1 MGGLDIVGGAFRDL
15 LAAYGLDC
23 PGPVQLRRLS
33 ILARTR
39 TDNLIVMRAILPL
52 SGPGFDRPPGL
63 RRASPPS
70 PAGPTLVTV
79 DPIEGTL
86 KQEAQHD
93 LSPTEKLEALQE
105 QGWHVRDGESK

>member
-1 MGGLDIVGGAFRDL
+1 MDQFGLPELIMCDGGLDIVGGAFRDF

-52 SGPGFDRPPGL
+52 SGPGFDRPPGP

-79 DPIEGTL
+79 DPIEGT
-86 KQEAQHD
+86 
-93 LSPTEKLEALQE
+93 
-105 QGWHVRDGESK
+105 R